1 MSKLTR
7 QKGFTLVLIFLTLLL
22 LAGITYFF
30 TISQSKPTKQAT
42 QTNVN
47 KNEMTI
53 SGSIVDNDTS
63 CHNDGVC
70 KVKVDNNWIIT
81 DLGGDPNPEMIMQRG
96 PHGSIISFDGK
107 KTGNVGND
115 VVGKQ
120 VEVFAKRIDGN
131 TLTLYGNK
139 NYYIRFKN

>member
-1 MSKLTR
+1 MNKLAR
-7 QKGFTLVLIFLTLLL
+7 QNAFTPVIIIFILLL
-22 LAGITYFF
+22 LAGITYLFI
-30 TISQSKPTKQAT
+30 TTQGKSTKQT
-42 QTNVN
+42 SQPNVN
-47 KNEMTI
+47 KNEITI

-63 CHNDGVC
+63 CYHDGVC
-70 KVKVDNNWIIT
+70 KVKVDNYWIIT
-81 DLGGDPNPEMIMQRG
+81 DLGGDPNPEMSKQRG
-96 PHGSIISFDGK
+96 PRGSIISFDGT

-120 VEVFAKRIDGN
+120 VEVFAKILDGN